1 MWGYLIALL
10 SGLLMSVQGVM
21 NTGVTKQTSIWVSAG
36 FVQLSAFVI
45 CVIAWL
51 VTGRESIAQ
60 ITQHVWKR
68 CWTKLIKVVVFAGLI
83 G

>member
-36 FVQLSAFVI
+36 FV
-45 CVIAWL
+45 
-51 VTGRESIAQ
+51 
-60 ITQHVWKR
+60 
-68 CWTKLIKVVVFAGLI
+68 
-83 G
+83 